1 MHKRTN
7 FSSIATSIEQSKRLI
22 AAGLDPKS
30 ADMCYATLDV
40 EDSESY
46 DELLF
51 DLIARPYSEY
61 IKYVG
66 PLGLSYRARPAWS
79 LSRLIDIHRN
89 FDYGPMDDGSS
100 SVIDCLVYAICN
112 EIKYETGR
120 VREEFIVKRPL
131 GQPQETE
138 GA

>member
-1 MHKRTN
+1 M
-7 FSSIATSIEQSKRLI
+7 SQIATTIEQSKRLI
-22 AAGLDPKS
+22 AAGLDPES
-30 ADMCYATLDV
+30 ADMCYIEEIITDGIGCV
-40 EDSESY
+40 
-46 DELLF
+46 
-51 DLIARPYSEY
+51 PYRRTWSEY
-61 IKYVG
+61 PCVDTHEG
-66 PLGLSYRARPAWS
+66 SEVPCEPVSFPAWS

-100 SVIDCLVYAICN
+100 AVIDCLVRAICN

>member
-1 MHKRTN
+1 MSK
-7 FSSIATSIEQSKRLI
+7 IATSIEQSKRLLD
-22 AAGLDPKS
+22 AGIDPES
-30 ADMCYATLDV
+30 ADMEWV
-40 EDSESY
+40 EIEVWNSD
-46 DELLF
+46 DNRMTNKWCLGANPCRLCNH
-51 DLIARPYSEY
+51 PKY
-61 IKYVG
+61 I
-66 PLGLSYRARPAWS
+66 PAWS

-89 FDYGPMDDGSS
+89 FDYGPMDDGGAA
-100 SVIDCLVYAICN
+100 VIDCLVRAICN

>member
-1 MHKRTN
+1 M
-7 FSSIATSIEQSKRLI
+7 SQIATTIEQSKRLI

-30 ADMCYATLDV
+30 ADMRWEQFPGIVPRLCYQPDAIP
-40 EDSESY
+40 
-46 DELLF
+46 
-51 DLIARPYSEY
+51 LIAP
-61 IKYVG
+61 KVV
-66 PLGLSYRARPAWS
+66 PAWS

-89 FDYGPMDDGSS
+89 FDYGPMNDGSAA
-100 SVIDCLVYAICN
+100 VIDCLVRALCN

-131 GQPQETE
+131 GQPQKTE

>member
-1 MHKRTN
+1 M
-7 FSSIATSIEQSKRLI
+7 SQIATTIEQSKRLI
-22 AAGLDPKS
+22 AAGLDPES
-30 ADMCYATLDV
+30 ADMMWRNAALTYDFGTAREVVTAEPILYAFNAK
-40 EDSESY
+40 SENS
-46 DELLF
+46 
-51 DLIARPYSEY
+51 I
-61 IKYVG
+61 
-66 PLGLSYRARPAWS
+66 PAWS

-89 FDYGPMDDGSS
+89 FDYGPMDDGSAA
-100 SVIDCLVYAICN
+100 VIDCLVRAICN

>member
-1 MHKRTN
+1 M
-7 FSSIATSIEQSKRLI
+7 SQIATTIEQSKRLLD
-22 AAGLDPKS
+22 AGLDPGS
-30 ADMCYATLDV
+30 ADMRWETFPVCVPHLCYQTNAIP
-40 EDSESY
+40 
-46 DELLF
+46 
-51 DLIARPYSEY
+51 LIAPK
-61 IKYVG
+61 IV
-66 PLGLSYRARPAWS
+66 PAWS

-89 FDYGPMDDGSS
+89 FDYGPMDDGSAA
-100 SVIDCLVYAICN
+100 VIDCLVRAICY

>member
-1 MHKRTN
+1 M
-7 FSSIATSIEQSKRLI
+7 SQIATTIEQSKRLV
-22 AAGLDPKS
+22 AAGLDPES
-30 ADMCYATLDV
+30 ADMWWTKIQPLKQYGYNLTKDGDPYVSLNL
-40 EDSESY
+40 Y
-46 DELLF
+46 RINH
-51 DLIARPYSEY
+51 IA
-61 IKYVG
+61 
-66 PLGLSYRARPAWS
+66 LARYEEIPAWS

-89 FDYGPMDDGSS
+89 FDYGPMDDGSAA
-100 SVIDCLVYAICN
+100 VIDCLVRAICN